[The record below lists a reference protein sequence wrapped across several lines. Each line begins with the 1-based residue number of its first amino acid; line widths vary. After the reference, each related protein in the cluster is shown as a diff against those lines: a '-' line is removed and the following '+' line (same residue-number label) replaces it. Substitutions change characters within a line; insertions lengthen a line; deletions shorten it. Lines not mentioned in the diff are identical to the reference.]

1 MDVSYI
7 ALAVV
12 AGAPASSPRYCD
24 VGRDDTGPR
33 TKWRAGLLVPRRRS
47 TCGGAGCYTLGI
59 VSATRLALRVANTNH
74 RSRREDFD
82 ALLDAVVMRGN
93 ELSEQ

>member
-1 MDVSYI
+1 
-7 ALAVV
+7 
-12 AGAPASSPRYCD
+12 
-24 VGRDDTGPR
+24 
-33 TKWRAGLLVPRRRS
+33 
-47 TCGGAGCYTLGI
+47 